1 MVDSVDQRIKMLR
14 EKWGLTQTEL
24 AERLGVGQS
33 AVAQMEQGRHKPS
46 FDVLEA
52 FVRQLGAN
60 PLYLLTG
67 QGEPLL
73 GSPLIASAQGPTT
86 AAHKALPPA
95 TGPTPA
101 PAAEPWGLSAPMPHA
116 AQAPHPNVVLVPVP
130 AQAGYRY
137 LNAETA
143 VPTDECE
150 RLYLPLL
157 GRGDFYGFEISGD
170 SMEPGLRAGDYVFGR
185 PLPQPDALLSKHLY
199 TLLYGSRLVT
209 KRIQKLGGHHLRLL
223 SDNPYYE
230 PEDIQ
235 LSDLRG
241 IWTVERVFSRHLAS
255 PHSPLV
261 EALQRRVESL
271 ELLMQQMQAARQRG
285 RTA

>member
-1 MVDSVDQRIKMLR
+1 MDTVAQRIKMLR
-14 EKWGLTQTEL
+14 EKWGLSQAEL

-33 AVAQMEQGRHKPS
+33 AVAQMEQGRHKPG

-52 FVRQLGAN
+52 FVSRLGAH
-60 PLYLLTG
+60 PLFLLTG
-67 QGEPLL
+67 QGPPLL
-73 GSPLIASAQGPTT
+73 APPPHPT
-86 AAHKALPPA
+86 AASNRPA
-95 TGPTPA
+95 TAG
-101 PAAEPWGLSAPMPHA
+101 AAVPSEPWGLA
-116 AQAPHPNVVLVPVP
+116 ALPAALPTVPTPTVPTPNVVLVPVP

-137 LNAETA
+137 LNAEAA
-143 VPTDECE
+143 VPTDDCE

-157 GRGDFYGFEISGD
+157 GRGDFYGFEISGE

-235 LSDLRG
+235 LADLRG
-241 IWTVERVFSRHLAS
+241 IWTVERVFSRHLPS
-255 PHSPLV
+255 PQPPTV

-271 ELLMQQMQAARQRG
+271 ELLMQQMQAARQG
-285 RTA
+285 HPPL